1 MRGTLRIGSSAVILG
16 GLLGLFPCS
25 AFAQAAARSFQ
36 DLQRLVKPGE
46 IVLVADRTGEESWG
60 QVIETTE
67 GSLTLAL
74 MQKAPDGSA
83 TLVTSRR
90 RTFTADEVAT
100 VTRSDLARGRGA
112 AIYPASWERM
122 ASLPAGAPLVVVL
135 DTGERRDVR
144 LRRVGGEDLT
154 LVGQS
159 GGEERVL
166 KSSVERVV
174 LRDYADPTG
183 NGLGLGAVIGA
194 GAALTMMSVMFARCD
209 AGCEG
214 PSPGPTYTAAA
225 VFGAGIGAAVGWTV
239 DRLHKGS
246 QVIFPIVSR
255 EQKGVGVVLRF

>member
-1 MRGTLRIGSSAVILG
+1 MRGTLRNAGSAVVLG
-16 GLLGLFPCS
+16 VLLGIFPCS
-25 AFAQAAARSFQ
+25 AFAQAPATSFRE
-36 DLQRLVKPGE
+36 LQRLVKAGE
-46 IVLVADRTGEESWG
+46 ILLVVDRTGAESWG
-60 QVIETTE
+60 QITETSD

-90 RTFTADEVAT
+90 RTFIADEVAT
-100 VTRSDLARGRGA
+100 VARSDLARGRGT
-112 AIYPASWERM
+112 AIYPASWERV
-122 ASLPAGAPLVVVL
+122 ASLPAGAPVSVVL
-135 DTGERRDVR
+135 DTGERRDFGFR
-144 LRRVGGEDLT
+144 SVGEGDLT

-194 GAALTMMSVMFARCD
+194 GAALAMMSVMFARCD

-225 VFGAGIGAAVGWTV
+225 VFGAGIGAAAGWTV

-246 QVIFPIVSR
+246 QVLFPIVSGGQR
-255 EQKGVGVVLRF
+255 GIGGVVRF